1 MSRPQLEAR
10 MKNIELETEVLNTII
25 HREDDRLLFFDSIR
39 SSYFSDTFNQEIY
52 DFLVDLHIDGYE
64 INYTG
69 ILSHIEL
76 RAKPS
81 RLKSL
86 LKSLKTIQ
94 DSDIND
100 TPDNMIMRL
109 NELHKNRVIY
119 EGIIQDAN
127 RDFISNE
134 PIDDIV
140 ANISNTLLHLE
151 TGRKEL
157 KTEEITGDV
166 VDSILHPQSDFP
178 GKKTGIKDFD
188 LIYGGIKEDTQF
200 VVGGEPGSG
209 KTAFVVDMI
218 FRLCTAYP
226 DEVAV
231 LFYSYEMSEKR
242 IIKRLISRI
251 SGLSNRRLDG
261 IGTSLCASDKED
273 IVNAGL
279 DIREMP
285 LQIVYDT
292 LDTTRLRLRARKFA
306 LQNKGKHL
314 IYFLDHIGLIE
325 GTEADIRKQTIK
337 ASGTMKSFCRD
348 YGATTFVLTQLKKEL
363 SSKEN
368 ARNYHKPNSSH
379 IMESGSIKAD
389 ADNVILL
396 WRPEMRFDYISFHTV
411 EEWNTKDKLIM
422 INDKNRDGQAPTDII
437 TECDIK
443 SNKIES
449 CENPF
454 I

>member
-1 MSRPQLEAR
+1 MKRSQLDAR
-10 MKNIELETEVLNTII
+10 MKNLELEYEILNTII
-25 HREDDRLLFFDSIR
+25 NKNSDRLLLFDSIK

-52 DFLVDLHIDGYE
+52 DFLTDLHVDGYE
-64 INYTG
+64 VNYIS

-81 RLKSL
+81 RSKSL
-86 LKSLKTIQ
+86 TKTLKIIQ
-94 DSDIND
+94 NSDANDSS
-100 TPDNMIMRL
+100 DNMIMRVT
-109 NELHKNRVIY
+109 ELYKNRVIY

-134 PIDDIV
+134 PIDNII
-140 ANISNTLLHLE
+140 ANISNTLLHIE

-157 KTEEITGDV
+157 KTEDV
-166 VDSILHPQSDFP
+166 AQSVVESILHPASDFP
-178 GKKTGIKDFD
+178 GLKTGINEFD
-188 LIYGGIKEDTQF
+188 MTYGGIKQDTQF
-200 VVGGEPGSG
+200 VIGGEPGSG
-209 KTAFVVDMI
+209 KTALVVDLI
-218 FRLCTAYP
+218 YRLCTRYP
-226 DEVAV
+226 KDIAIC
-231 LFYSYEMSEKR
+231 FYSYEMSERR

-251 SGLSNRRLDG
+251 TGLSNRRLDG
-261 IGTSLCASDKED
+261 IGTSLSIHEKDD
-273 IVNAGL
+273 ILNAGL

-285 LQIVYDT
+285 LQIIYDT
-292 LDTTRLRLRARKFA
+292 LDITRLRLRARKFA

-325 GTEADIRKQTIK
+325 ENDSDIRRLIIK

-348 YGATTFVLTQLKKEL
+348 FNATTFLITQLKKEL

-368 ARNYHKPNSSH
+368 ARNYHMPNSSH

-396 WRPEMRFDYISFHTV
+396 WRPEMRFETITYHTV
-411 EEWNTKDKLIM
+411 EDWDTANRLIL
-422 INDKNRDGQAPTDII
+422 INDKNRDGQAPTHII
-437 TECDIK
+437 TTCDIK

-449 CENPF
+449 CDNPF

>member
-10 MKNIELETEVLNTII
+10 MKNVPLEHEVLHFII
-25 HREDDRLLFFDSIR
+25 NKEDDRLLFFDSIK
-39 SSYFSDTFNQEIY
+39 SAHFSDTFNQEIY
-52 DFLVDLHIDGYE
+52 DFLTDLHIDGYE
-64 INYTG
+64 VNYIG
-69 ILSHIEL
+69 IISHVEL

-86 LKSLKTIQ
+86 IKTLKTIQ
-94 DSDIND
+94 DADITD
-100 TPDNMIMRL
+100 TPDNMIMRIT
-109 NELHKNRVIY
+109 ELHKNRVIY

-134 PIDDIV
+134 PIDDII
-140 ANISNTLLHLE
+140 ANISNTLLHIE

-157 KTEEITGDV
+157 KTDEVTQDV
-166 VDSILHPQSDFP
+166 VESILHPESEFP
-178 GKKTGIKDFD
+178 GKQIGIHDFD
-188 LIYGGIKEDTQF
+188 MIYGGVKEDTQF
-200 VVGGEPGSG
+200 VIGGEPGSG
-209 KTAFVVDMI
+209 KTAIVVD
-218 FRLCTAYP
+218 FVYRLCTRYP
-226 DEVAV
+226 DDVAI

-242 IIKRLISRI
+242 IIKRLISRMT
-251 SGLSNRRLDG
+251 GLSNRRLDG
-261 IGTSLCASDKED
+261 IGTSLSATEKED
-273 IVNAGL
+273 IINAGL
-279 DIREMP
+279 DIRVMP

-363 SSKEN
+363 ASKEN
-368 ARNYHKPNSSH
+368 ARNYHMPNPSH
-379 IMESGSIKAD
+379 IMESGSIKSD
-389 ADNVILL
+389 ADNVMLL
-396 WRPEMRFDYISFHTV
+396 WRPEMRFATIAYHTV
-411 EEWNTKDKLIM
+411 EDWSTANKLII
-422 INDKNRDGQAPTDII
+422 INDKNRDGQAPTHIV

-443 SNKIES
+443 SNKIED
-449 CENPF
+449 CKNPF